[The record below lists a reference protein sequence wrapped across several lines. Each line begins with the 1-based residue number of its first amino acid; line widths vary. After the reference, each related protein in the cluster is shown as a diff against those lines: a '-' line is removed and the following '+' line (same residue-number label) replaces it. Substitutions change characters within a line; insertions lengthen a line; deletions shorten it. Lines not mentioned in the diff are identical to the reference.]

1 MDRVVIITGAS
12 SGIGLAA
19 ARKLAASGAH
29 VVLIGRDQQR
39 LDDAA
44 AEVSDAAGGRAPDC
58 YRADFASL
66 DEVRELG
73 GKLRAAYDRVDV
85 LALNAGVAPR
95 RRVTTADGFD
105 LAMQVNHLA
114 GFLLSHLLRDRM
126 TAAGTAR
133 LITTSS
139 LVERRAVVDPGTLSP
154 VGRRPGPWQAYAAS
168 KQANILYTAE
178 AARRW
183 ASSGI
188 VAACFHPGVVRTRLA
203 DGRWLPGLLL
213 KTPIASTPDQGADTL
228 VWLAAEKTQPQPGGY
243 YAARRLRQPSAA
255 ASDPAR
261 ARHLWQASL
270 AASGLAA
277 EDNSDHR

>member
-19 ARKLAASGAH
+19 ARQLAASGEH
-29 VVLIGRDQQR
+29 VVIVGRDQHR
-39 LDDAA
+39 LRAAA
-44 AEVSDAAGGRAPDC
+44 AEVRDAAGGRVPDW

-73 GKLRAAYDRVDV
+73 GKLLAAYDRVGV
-85 LALNAGVAPR
+85 LALNAGAAPR

-133 LITTSS
+133 IITTAS
-139 LVERRAVVDPGTLSP
+139 LVERRAVLDPGTLSP
-154 VGRRPGPWQAYAAS
+154 VGRRQGPRQAYAAS
-168 KQANILYTAE
+168 KQANILYTIE

-183 ASSGI
+183 ASLGI

-203 DGRWLPGLLL
+203 DGRWLPELLL
-213 KTPIASTPDQGADTL
+213 KTPIAATPDQGAETL
-228 VWLAAEKTQPQPGGY
+228 VWLAAENSQPQPGGY

-261 ARHLWQASL
+261 ARRLWQASL
-270 AASGLAA
+270 EATGGLP
-277 EDNSDHR
+277 DDH